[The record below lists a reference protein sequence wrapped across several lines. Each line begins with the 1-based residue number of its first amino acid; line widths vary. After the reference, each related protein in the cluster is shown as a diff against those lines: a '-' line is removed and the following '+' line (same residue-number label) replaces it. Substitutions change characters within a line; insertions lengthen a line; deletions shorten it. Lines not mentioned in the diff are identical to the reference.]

1 MLVITNNTPLRY
13 LVFLAYETILRDL
26 FTSLIVPQAVVHEL
40 QHPKTPAHVRAWMAS
55 PPPWIEI
62 RQPSLQPD
70 AALLQLGTGERETLL
85 LAQELHADLVLID
98 ETDAHNEAERR
109 GFATFGTLHI
119 LEMAAQQGLLDLPTA
134 LAQLATTTSY
144 MDELLMQDILARDV
158 ARRRQQ
164 VEKPYD

>member
-1 MLVITNNTPLRY
+1 
-13 LVFLAYETILRDL
+13 
-26 FTSLIVPQAVVHEL
+26 
-40 QHPKTPAHVRAWMAS
+40 
-55 PPPWIEI
+55 
-62 RQPSLQPD
+62 
-70 AALLQLGTGERETLL
+70 LLQLGTGERETLL

-98 ETDAHNEAERR
+98 ERDAHNEAERR

-134 LAQLATTTSY
+134 LAQLATTTFY
-144 MDELLMQDILARDV
+144 MDELLMQDILARDA